1 MVERWR
7 GETQTVTVYAVA
19 LWCRTQT
26 ANGKRK
32 NIVPRLPPCPAPGK
46 RDPGRARPDP
56 PPAHARR
63 AARGRAGP
71 YRRPRAPG
79 RARGT
84 IFRPETWSHMCPV
97 TSWHCLW
104 GVTHMLVSRL
114 PTRSLKLKISPHTK
128 HSMHHLRTRV
138 VGRRLTQPEDQ
149 KTDVHLAA
157 TPRITARLT
166 GHRQPR
172 GALGAAAPVQASPR
186 LSRSRRGSPSP
197 SRRACPAHGWKT
209 AARRP

>member
-32 NIVPRLPPCPAPGK
+32 NASSRRVPLPGSWPRATRPAP
-46 RDPGRARPDP
+46 RARPP
-56 PPAHARR
+56 R
-63 AARGRAGP
+63 AARPGVGP
-71 YRRPRAPG
+71 AHTAARAPPDVHVG
-79 RARGT
+79 RSFAP
-84 IFRPETWSHMCPV
+84 PETWSRVPGH
-97 TSWHCLW
+97 TSCLW
-104 GVTHMLVSRL
+104 GHMSKHARFTRL

>member
-32 NIVPRLPPCPAPGK
+32 NIVPPPAVSRSREAGSWPRATRPAP
-46 RDPGRARPDP
+46 RARPP
-56 PPAHARR
+56 
-63 AARGRAGP
+63 RGPGSGRP
-71 YRRPRAPG
+71 IRYRRPRAPG

-97 TSWHCLW
+97 TSCLW